1 MLNKTFEPQDI
12 EQKQYKLWENSG
24 VFKCNPKSSKPAY
37 VIPMPPP
44 NVTGNLHMGHALDM
58 TLQDVSARY
67 KRLKGYDVLWQPGTD
82 HAGIA
87 TQMIVDRNLQA
98 KGLPGRVEL
107 GREKFLEKVWEWKAQ
122 SGGAITNQVRKLGCT
137 PDWSR
142 ERFTMD
148 EGLNRAVRK
157 VFVQLYRQGLIY
169 KDVRL
174 VNWDP
179 KMHTALSDLE
189 VAQIEKKGH
198 MWHFKYPIEGEEGK
212 FITVATTRPETML
225 GDTGVAVNPE
235 DPRYKDLI
243 GKNVVL
249 PIVGRIIPIVGDIHA
264 DPEKGTGAVK
274 ITPAH
279 DFNDFEVGARNNLAI
294 ISVLDADAKLNEN
307 TPEEYRG
314 MDRFD
319 ARKAIVAKME
329 ELGLLDKIEDNV
341 HAVPHDEKT
350 KSVVLEPFLT
360 SQWYCDA
367 PTLAKAAIKA
377 VEDGTTKIVPEVNK
391 KVYFNWMNNIT
402 PWCIS
407 RQIWW
412 GHQIPA
418 WYGPE
423 DSVFVEETEE
433 EAYKAARAKFGNDV
447 VLTRDDDVLDTW
459 FSSGLWPFSTLGW
472 PDADNVVDKYYPAS
486 ALFTA
491 KDIIFFWVAR
501 MMMMGCHFMGKAPF
515 DTVYFHALVRDEKG
529 QKMSKTKG
537 NGIDPLEAVDKYG
550 ADALRM
556 TLTSLE
562 TQGKDI
568 RLSLNKVEGSKHF
581 TTKIW
586 NAARFCEMNGCT
598 LNKNFNPES
607 VTQTINKW
615 IITELAETAK
625 QADAAM
631 DSYRFNDLSSTLYHF
646 TWGTLCDWY
655 IELIKPIL
663 QGSDEAAKKE
673 VQETAAW
680 VLDKTLQML
689 NVIIPFMTEEL
700 HSNLLGNSEMSNNPE
715 DWLIVGSWPEISAK
729 ALSADAQNEINWV
742 IRLISEIRS
751 VRSDMNVPVS
761 AKINMLLKDA
771 DATSAARL
779 EKYHDIICRLARL
792 EKAELTKA
800 VAEKG
805 SIQTVIDGATVILP
819 IADVID
825 INAEKDRLE
834 KAIAKET
841 QNIEKINKMLSNQG
855 FIAKAPE
862 EVIEE
867 QKEAIANSQ
876 IAKDK
881 LEAALKQLESCF

>member
-1 MLNKTFEPQDI
+1 MLNKNFEPKDI
-12 EQKQYKLWENSG
+12 EQKQYELWEKTG
-24 VFKCNPKSSKPAY
+24 VFKCNPDSKKPAY

-58 TLQDVSARY
+58 TLQDVASRF
-67 KRLKGYDVLWQPGTD
+67 KRLKGFDVLWQPGTD

-87 TQMIVDRNLQA
+87 TQMIVDRNLLA
-98 KGLPGRVEL
+98 KGEPGRVAL
-107 GREKFLEKVWEWKAQ
+107 GREKFLEKVWEWKEQ

-157 VFVQLYRQGLIY
+157 VFVQLYKEKLIY

-198 MWHFKYPIEGEEGK
+198 MWHIKYPIENSDE

-235 DPRYKDLI
+235 DARYKHLI

-249 PIVGRIIPIVGDIHA
+249 PIVNRVIPIVADEHA
-264 DPEKGTGAVK
+264 NPEKGTGAVK

-279 DFNDFEVGARNNLAI
+279 DFNDFEVGKRHNLDI
-294 ISVLDADAKLNEN
+294 ISVLDKDAKLNEN
-307 TPEEYRG
+307 APEEYRG

-319 ARKAIVAKME
+319 ARKVIVAKLE
-329 ELGLLDKIEDNV
+329 ELGLLDKIEENV
-341 HAVPHDEKT
+341 HAVPHDEKS
-350 KSVVLEPFLT
+350 KSVILEPFLT

-367 PTLAKAAIKA
+367 PFLAKAAIKA
-377 VEDGTTKIVPEVNK
+377 VEDGKTKIIPEVNRK
-391 KVYFNWMNNIT
+391 IYFNWMENIQ

-412 GHQIPA
+412 GHQVPA

-433 EAYKAARAKFGNDV
+433 EAYAEARKKFGNDV
-447 VLTRDDDVLDTW
+447 KLVRDDDVLDTW
-459 FSSGLWPFSTLGW
+459 FSSALWPFSTLGW
-472 PDADNVVDKYYPAS
+472 PDKDNLTANYYPAS

-501 MMMMGCHFMGKAPF
+501 MMMMGCHFMKDVPF
-515 DTVYFHALVRDEKG
+515 DMVYFHALVRDEKG

-556 TLTSLE
+556 TLASLE

-568 RLSLNKVEGSKHF
+568 RLSLGKVESSKFF

-586 NAARFCEMNGCT
+586 NAARFCEMNGCK
-598 LNKNFNPES
+598 LNKDFNPEN
-607 VTQTINKW
+607 VTQVINKW

-625 QADAAM
+625 KADEAM
-631 DSYRFNDLSSTLYHF
+631 NAYRFNDLSSTLYHF
-646 TWGTLCDWY
+646 TWGTFCDWY

-663 QGSDEAAKKE
+663 QGEDSKAKTE
-673 VQETAAW
+673 VQETACY

-689 NVIIPFMTEEL
+689 NILIPFITEEL
-700 HSNLLGNSEMSNNPE
+700 HSNLLGNETMSSNPE
-715 DWLIVGSWPEISAK
+715 DWLIKGSWPEFSDKAQDKSAQDE
-729 ALSADAQNEINWV
+729 LNWV
-742 IRLISEIRS
+742 VKLISEIRS
-751 VRSDMNVPVS
+751 VRSDMNVPAS
-761 AKINMLLKDA
+761 AKIIMQLKDA
-771 DATSAARL
+771 NAQNEKRLAT
-779 EKYHDIICRLARL
+779 YNDIICRLARL
-792 EKAELTKA
+792 EKAEISNAAAT
-800 VAEKG
+800 KG
-805 SIQTVIDGATVILP
+805 SIQTVIDEATIILP

-825 INAEKDRLE
+825 IDAEKDRLK
-834 KAIAKET
+834 KAIDKEV
-841 QNIEKINKMLSNQG
+841 QNIEKLSKMLSNPG
-855 FIAKAPE
+855 FVAKAPE
-862 EVIEE
+862 EVVEE
-867 QKEAIANSQ
+867 QKESVANSEVTK
-876 IAKDK
+876 AK
-881 LEAALKQLESCF
+881 LEAALKQLQGA